1 MPTCITSRCSWS
13 HWRRSNVEYIQADEL
28 QEKPYDSRLMKRL
41 LRYLA
46 PYKRMAVFSVLLL
59 AVESLLELAPP
70 FLTKMAIDR
79 YLTPAGHVALDVR
92 FAGLLKV
99 VLILGAALIG
109 RVVSCHHRTPLNCLV
124 CE

>member
-1 MPTCITSRCSWS
+1 M
-13 HWRRSNVEYIQADEL
+13 EYIQADEL

-46 PYKRMAVFSVLLL
+46 PYKRLVVISVLLL

-79 YLTPAGHVALDVR
+79 YLTPAGSVALER
-92 FAGLLKV
+92 
-99 VLILGAALIG
+99 
-109 RVVSCHHRTPLNCLV
+109 
-124 CE
+124 E